1 MEQKNKSKLYDI
13 HCHSCGGPAK
23 YEIKSHYYKCQYC
36 GSKVGISEAIQAHQG
51 FRSIQKQKMHES
63 LSKFELQ
70 KAVCTGC
77 GAEVIFD
84 KGDAIAHCAFCGR
97 ELVREEFVKLKNI
110 PELIIP
116 FSITKDE
123 AQNLLLE
130 WCSKNHLKNEAKALK
145 VQAENITGCY
155 LPYELVKGPVYC
167 YAERID
173 GGNIYNCEGFV
184 DEVFVNCSKNLDNL
198 LLDGMEPYNLEEL
211 TEFDF
216 AYVAGHQVKT
226 GDITGDELKS
236 RINDEVTESYKPVVQ
251 KTFEAKAVDIGIAS
265 GDLVRM
271 PVLLPVYYIS
281 FGNYMAAVNGQ
292 TGKVSVRAIKESHY
306 YILPW
311 WFKAIGSTVMMTAL
325 ITLGMKL
332 FGAAKGLITEVALIF
347 GGFFLIV
354 MLTAYA
360 DTKQKWFRVQSRRK
374 IFTSKGGPY
383 IRKGKELVQSD
394 KELKRPETKP
404 MFFMKINGRE
414 EHVALRFT
422 TFFRLI
428 RMFAIAIAVI
438 FLPVI
443 FALIINGFKFSQI
456 NLGGSAVW
464 FCLAVPLTPVFVV
477 KYGRMGLY
485 DNPWIYIID
494 ENGKKKRYKERHYEI
509 NELFQELKDAYLP
522 RKDSDRFSLKDII
535 TLIFKMLFTNKPYCF
550 IYWGILLFFGTM
562 VYLTA
567 FGFID

>member
-123 AQNLLLE
+123 AKTLLLE
-130 WCSKNHLKNEAKALK
+130 WCSKNHLKDEAKALK

-211 TEFDF
+211 IEFDF

-226 GDITGDELKS
+226 SDITGDELKS

-325 ITLGMKL
+325 ITLGMKF
-332 FGAAKGLITEVALIF
+332 FGAEKGLITEVALIF

-360 DTKQKWFRVQSRRK
+360 DTKQKWFRVQSRRR

-383 IRKGKELVQSD
+383 IRQGKKLVQSE

-414 EHVALRFT
+414 EHVALKFT

-443 FALIINGFKFSQI
+443 FALIINGFKFKQI

-509 NELFQELKDAYLP
+509 KDLMQELKDAYLP

-550 IYWGILLFFGTM
+550 IYWGILLFFGIM